1 VESSRSFA
9 MSELENT
16 SKKMMP
22 KYRHVRTEVQH
33 NSP

>member
-1 VESSRSFA
+1 

-16 SKKMMP
+16 SKKVLS
-22 KYRHVRTEVQH
+22 KYRHVRNEEKY